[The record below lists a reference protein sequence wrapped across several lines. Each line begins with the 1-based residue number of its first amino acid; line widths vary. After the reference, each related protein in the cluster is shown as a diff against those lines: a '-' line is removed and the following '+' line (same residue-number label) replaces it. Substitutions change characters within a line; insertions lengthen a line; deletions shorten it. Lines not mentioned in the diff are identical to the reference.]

1 MNIKRYVVK
10 DMHEALVLIKQ
21 DLGSEAII
29 VSSHKVREKG
39 IKGWFRP
46 PRLEV
51 TAVLEQTEID
61 NMKQEI
67 GQIKQILAQF
77 TGGRNNP
84 APLQEETAEQPEQ
97 IRVLRQKLLDI
108 ELDPQVVDILIK
120 GLDPAVMDRD
130 RLQVE
135 LLSRLEMFFKPALP
149 RSRETK
155 ALAFVG
161 PTGVGKTTTLAK
173 IGAIYSLF
181 NSFNIGFITIDTYRV
196 GAVEQMKIYGEIIGA
211 SVDVVMSPEEL
222 KKAVDRNSDKDL
234 LLIDTTGRP
243 SHNRY
248 QLGELKAFLDVL
260 ESVDVCLVI
269 NATTKNQDMLK
280 IINDYKTTAYTQ
292 MIITKIDETISPG
305 SIVNAAY
312 YGQLPITYITNGQDV
327 PDDIEEAN
335 PTMLAG
341 YVLKELGFSGQS
353 G

>member
-1 MNIKRYVVK
+1 MI
-10 DMHEALVLIKQ
+10 MIKQ

-29 VSSHKVREKG
+29 VSSHEIREKG
-39 IKGWFRP
+39 LKGWFKAP
-46 PRLEV
+46 QLEV
-51 TAVLEQTEID
+51 TAVLEQSEID

-77 TGGRNNP
+77 TAGRSVAGRSEEAQEGAGP
-84 APLQEETAEQPEQ
+84 AQV
-97 IRVLRQKLLDI
+97 RKLRQKLLDI
-108 ELDPQVVDILIK
+108 ELDPQVVDILLK
-120 GLDPAVMDRD
+120 GLDPAVIDRD

-135 LLSRLEMFFKPALP
+135 LMSRLELFFRSAPP
-149 RSRETK
+149 RSRETR

-181 NSFNIGFITIDTYRV
+181 NSFKIGFITIDTYRV

-222 KKAVDRNSDKDL
+222 KKAVEKNSDKDL

-248 QLGELKAFLDVL
+248 QLGELKAYLDVL
-260 ESVDVCLVI
+260 SAVEVCLVI

-280 IINDYKTTAYTQ
+280 IINDYKITAYSQ

-305 SIVNAAY
+305 SIVNAAH

-327 PDDIEEAN
+327 PEDIEEAN

-341 YVLKELGFSGQS
+341 YVMRELGF
-353 G
+353 